1 MMVFIMFDLKKI
13 LDETISKYKNEEIT
27 FIGLGNFYRSD
38 DGFGIELGKK
48 LKAVFQNAFT
58 EFDNLDEIILN
69 LCKNKE
75 KGLIIFFDTADFNG
89 NAGDVKV
96 LHFDEVED
104 IGKHFHK
111 VPLKLYMK
119 LLMNSNKETFV
130 IAIKPERLDKINE
143 PDLSETIKEKLDF
156 IIKSISDTL
165 K

>member
-1 MMVFIMFDLKKI
+1 MLDLKKI
-13 LDETISKYKNEEIT
+13 LAETISQYKKEEIT
-27 FIGLGNFYRSD
+27 FIGLGNPHRSD
-38 DGFGIELGKK
+38 DGFGIELSKK
-48 LKAVFQNAFT
+48 LKTTFSNSYT
-58 EFDNLDEIILN
+58 EFDNLDEIVLN
-69 LCKNKE
+69 LCKYNE

-96 LHFDEVED
+96 LYFDEVED
-104 IGKHFHK
+104 TGKHFHK
-111 VPLKLYMK
+111 IPVKLYMK

-130 IAIKPERLDKINE
+130 IAIKPDRLDKTNE